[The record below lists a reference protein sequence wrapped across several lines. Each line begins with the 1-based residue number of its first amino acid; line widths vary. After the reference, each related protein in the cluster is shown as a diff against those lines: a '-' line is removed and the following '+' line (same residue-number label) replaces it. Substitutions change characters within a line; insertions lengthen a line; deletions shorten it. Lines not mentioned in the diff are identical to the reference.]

1 MHHPTDVMGSVV
13 LGAGALIFAV
23 MACRTAGAVSHRRA
37 AKTEGAASASID
49 TQVVP

>member
-1 MHHPTDVMGSVV
+1 MHHPTVVMGSAV

-23 MACRTAGAVSHRRA
+23 MACRTAGAVNHRRA
-37 AKTEGAASASID
+37 TKTAGPASAPID